1 MCCLFTILAILGPR
15 ALIFL
20 WWLLEPLRWSA
31 AFETFIFP
39 FLGFLFL
46 PWTTLSY
53 IVVYPGGIAGF
64 EGVFT
69 GRAGLPDMVNR
80 GGGPSGTRQ
89 RLGYDTNSY

>member
-15 ALIFL
+15 ALIFV

-46 PWTTLSY
+46 PWTTLAY
-53 IVVYPGGIAGF
+53 ITTYIGGIDGF
-64 EGVFT
+64 DWVII
-69 GRAGLPDMVNR
+69 GLAVVLDIVNI
-80 GGGPSGTRQ
+80 GGGAYGNRQ
-89 RLGYDTNSY
+89 RLGYDNY

>member
-15 ALIFL
+15 ALIFV

-46 PWTTLSY
+46 PWTTLAY
-53 IVVYPGGIAGF
+53 IVVYPGGIEGF
-64 EGVFT
+64 DIVLI
-69 GRAGLPDMVNR
+69 GLAVLLDIINI
-80 GGGPSGTRQ
+80 GGGAYGNRS
-89 RLGYDTNSY
+89 RLGYDQSY

>member
-15 ALIFL
+15 ALIFV

-46 PWTTLSY
+46 PWATLAYITTY
-53 IVVYPGGIAGF
+53 IGGINGF
-64 EGVFT
+64 DWVLI
-69 GRAGLPDMVNR
+69 GLALVLDIASL
-80 GGGPSGTRQ
+80 GGGAYGNRS
-89 RLGYDTNSY
+89 RLGTENY

>member
-15 ALIFL
+15 ALIFV

-46 PWTTLSY
+46 PWTTLAY
-53 IVVYPGGIAGF
+53 IVVYPGGIEGF
-64 EGVFT
+64 DIVLI
-69 GRAGLPDMVNR
+69 GLAVLLDIINL
-80 GGGPSGTRQ
+80 GGGAYGNRS
-89 RLGYDTNSY
+89 RLGYESY

>member
-53 IVVYPGGIAGF
+53 IVVYPGGIDGF
-64 EGVFT
+64 DWVII
-69 GRAGLPDMVNR
+69 GLAVLLDIVNI
-80 GGGPSGTRQ
+80 GGGAYGNRQ